1 MQNQEYC
8 SLGGIGW
15 WLLEA
20 DFVLNGFNGVVA
32 VGLDVD
38 EDVHAGFLE
47 CFHIVGRITGKGH
60 HHVRSG
66 LPESLAEGGD
76 DFRISVIRGADDA
89 HGAAAF
95 RSRPG
100 RVFRSLEAA
109 G

>member
-47 CFHIVGRITGKGH
+47 CFHIV
-60 HHVRSG
+60 S
-66 LPESLAEGGD
+66 
-76 DFRISVIRGADDA
+76 SVEQMTHTAQPLS
-89 HGAAAF
+89 AAA
-95 RSRPG
+95 
-100 RVFRSLEAA
+100 LAA
-109 G
+109 SSGVWKPAG